1 MKKRNIIFI
10 IMFILI
16 VFLLLGA
23 YFINKK
29 RDNNITSEIKNTI
42 FNQIS
47 KDGIVVKD
55 IKIIQDGKN
64 IKLITTIKNKTNSN
78 INELFISVNLL
89 DKDGKYVTT
98 IATRIEELIA
108 KNGTSEF
115 TAHAK
120 LDNEDTII
128 KSAEISEVDIQS
140 KKAIT
145 DNFNRIEQSF
155 E

>member
-42 FNQIS
+42 YNQIS

-98 IATRIEELIA
+98 IATRIDELIA

-115 TAHAK
+115 TAYAK

-140 KKAIT
+140 KKAIE

>member
-10 IMFILI
+10 IIVILI
-16 VFLLLGA
+16 AFLLLGA

-29 RDNNITSEIKNTI
+29 RDDNITSEIKSTL

-55 IKIIQDGKN
+55 IKIFQDGKN
-64 IKLITTIKNKTNSN
+64 IKLITTITNKTNSD
-78 INELFISVNLL
+78 ISELFISVNLL
-89 DKDGKYVTT
+89 DNDGKYVTT
-98 IATRIEELIA
+98 IATRIDELIA

-128 KSAEISEVDIQS
+128 KSVEISEI
-140 KKAIT
+140 
-145 DNFNRIEQSF
+145 
-155 E
+155 

>member
-10 IMFILI
+10 IIFILI
-16 VFLLLGA
+16 AFLLLGA
-23 YFINKK
+23 YFINQK
-29 RDNNITSEIKNTI
+29 RDDNITSEIKSTL

-55 IKIIQDGKN
+55 IKIFQDGKN
-64 IKLITTIKNKTNSN
+64 IKMITTIKNKTNSN

>member
-10 IMFILI
+10 IIVILI
-16 VFLLLGA
+16 AFLLLGA

-29 RDNNITSEIKNTI
+29 RDDNITSEIKSTL

-55 IKIIQDGKN
+55 IKIFQDGKN
-64 IKLITTIKNKTNSN
+64 IKLITTITNKTNSD
-78 INELFISVNLL
+78 ISELFISVNLL
-89 DKDGKYVTT
+89 DNDGKYVTT
-98 IATRIEELIA
+98 IATRIDELIA

-128 KSAEISEVDIQS
+128 KSAEISEIDIQS
-140 KKAIT
+140 KKAIE

>member
-10 IMFILI
+10 IIFILI
-16 VFLLLGA
+16 AFLLLGA
-23 YFINKK
+23 YFINQK
-29 RDNNITSEIKNTI
+29 RDDNITSEIKSTL

-55 IKIIQDGKN
+55 IKIFQDGKN
-64 IKLITTIKNKTNSN
+64 IKMITTIKNKTNSN

-98 IATRIEELIA
+98 IATRIDELIA

-140 KKAIT
+140 TKAIK

>member
-64 IKLITTIKNKTNSN
+64 INGIYCLEDNSRYSSEDRSLSARIKM
-78 INELFISVNLL
+78 LNL
-89 DKDGKYVTT
+89 Y
-98 IATRIEELIA
+98 
-108 KNGTSEF
+108 
-115 TAHAK
+115 
-120 LDNEDTII
+120 
-128 KSAEISEVDIQS
+128 QS
-140 KKAIT
+140 H
-145 DNFNRIEQSF
+145 SS
-155 E
+155 

>member
-1 MKKRNIIFI
+1 MKKRYIIFI

-16 VFLLLGA
+16 AFILLGV

-29 RDNNITSEIKNTI
+29 RDDNITSEIKSTL

-55 IKIIQDGKN
+55 IKVFQEGKN
-64 IKLITTIKNKTNSN
+64 IKLITTITNKTNSD
-78 INELFISVNLL
+78 ISELFISVNLL
-89 DKDGKYVTT
+89 DNDGKYVTT
-98 IATRIEELIA
+98 IATRIDELIA

-128 KSAEISEVDIQS
+128 KSAEISEIDIQS
-140 KKAIT
+140 KKAIE

>member
-10 IMFILI
+10 IIVILI
-16 VFLLLGA
+16 AFLLLGA
-23 YFINKK
+23 YFINQK
-29 RDNNITSEIKNTI
+29 RDDKITSEIKSTL

-55 IKIIQDGKN
+55 IKIFQEGKN
-64 IKLITTIKNKTNSN
+64 IKLITTITNKTNSD
-78 INELFISVNLL
+78 ISELFISVNLL
-89 DKDGKYVTT
+89 DNDGKYVTT
-98 IATRIEELIA
+98 IATRIDELIA

-128 KSAEISEVDIQS
+128 KSAEISEIDIQS
-140 KKAIT
+140 KKAIK

>member
-1 MKKRNIIFI
+1 MKKRYIIFI

-16 VFLLLGA
+16 AFILLGV

-29 RDNNITSEIKNTI
+29 RDDNITSEIKSTL

-55 IKIIQDGKN
+55 IKIFQDGKN
-64 IKLITTIKNKTNSN
+64 IKLITTITNKTNSD
-78 INELFISVNLL
+78 ISELFISVNLL
-89 DKDGKYVTT
+89 DNDGKYVTT
-98 IATRIEELIA
+98 IATRIDELIA

-128 KSAEISEVDIQS
+128 KSAEISEIDIQS
-140 KKAIT
+140 KKAIE

>member
-10 IMFILI
+10 IIVILI
-16 VFLLLGA
+16 AFLLLGA
-23 YFINKK
+23 YFINQK
-29 RDNNITSEIKNTI
+29 RDDNITSEIKSTL

-55 IKIIQDGKN
+55 IKIFQDGKN
-64 IKLITTIKNKTNSN
+64 IKLITTITNKTNSD
-78 INELFISVNLL
+78 ISELFISVNLL
-89 DKDGKYVTT
+89 DNDGKYVTT
-98 IATRIEELIA
+98 IATRIDELIA

-128 KSAEISEVDIQS
+128 KSAEISEIDIQS
-140 KKAIT
+140 KKAIE

>member
-1 MKKRNIIFI
+1 M
-10 IMFILI
+10 
-16 VFLLLGA
+16 
-23 YFINKK
+23 
-29 RDNNITSEIKNTI
+29 
-42 FNQIS
+42 
-47 KDGIVVKD
+47 
-55 IKIIQDGKN
+55 
-64 IKLITTIKNKTNSN
+64 
-78 INELFISVNLL
+78 NLL

-98 IATRIEELIA
+98 IATRIDELIA

-140 KKAIT
+140 TKAIK